1 MLLILP
7 LVRKGRRFFIC
18 AKAMSHAQTRQMT
31 ADVSSHTSD
40 GSWVGSQTAESSL
53 LTAERRDIE
62 LKRKRKR
69 DGGMAIN
76 RTKESRIMKK
86 IFKDH
91 GYESLLPSGE
101 ASQDIGRKNE
111 SE

>member
-1 MLLILP
+1 MMAY
-7 LVRKGRRFFIC
+7 G
-18 AKAMSHAQTRQMT
+18 
-31 ADVSSHTSD
+31 
-40 GSWVGSQTAESSL
+40 
-53 LTAERRDIE
+53 ERRDIE

-91 GYESLLPSGE
+91 GYEDLFLPSE
-101 ASQDIGRKNE
+101 IKQDRNRKNE

>member
-1 MLLILP
+1 MAY
-7 LVRKGRRFFIC
+7 G
-18 AKAMSHAQTRQMT
+18 
-31 ADVSSHTSD
+31 
-40 GSWVGSQTAESSL
+40 
-53 LTAERRDIE
+53 ERRDIE

-69 DGGMAIN
+69 DGGMANN

-91 GYESLLPSGE
+91 GYEDLFLPSE
-101 ASQDIGRKNE
+101 IKQDRNRKNE

>member
-1 MLLILP
+1 M
-7 LVRKGRRFFIC
+7 
-18 AKAMSHAQTRQMT
+18 
-31 ADVSSHTSD
+31 DVY
-40 GSWVGSQTAESSL
+40 G
-53 LTAERRDIE
+53 ERRGIE

-69 DGGMAIN
+69 DGGMANIW
-76 RTKESRIMKK
+76 TKESRIMKKMKK

-91 GYESLLPSGE
+91 GYESLIPSGE

>member
-1 MLLILP
+1 M
-7 LVRKGRRFFIC
+7 RE
-18 AKAMSHAQTRQMT
+18 AMSHAQTRQMT

-40 GSWVGSQTAESSL
+40 GSWIESQTAESSL

-69 DGGMAIN
+69 DGGMANIW
-76 RTKESRIMKK
+76 KMESRIMKK

-101 ASQDIGRKNE
+101 ASQDINRKE
-111 SE
+111 IE